1 MVLNYYWCCWCCWV
15 VVNWIVI
22 DQRTELLYVRAIENY
37 VYVFFDLLCVGC
49 VRLRDI
55 LWRVLLRGDSQAQT
69 IAQARVPRTMVR

>member
-37 VYVFFDLLCVGC
+37 VYVFFDLLLCVGC
-49 VRLRDI
+49 VRLDDI
-55 LWRVLLRGDSQAQT
+55 LCCACGC
-69 IAQARVPRTMVR
+69 